1 MVRRIETTAT
11 VGSDRALTID
21 QTLTILPGR
30 HRVVLLTDEEPAEN
44 ARLDW
49 PSFVKA
55 TYGSLADIP
64 IAREPEGG
72 YE

>member
-1 MVRRIETTAT
+1 
-11 VGSDRALTID
+11 
-21 QTLTILPGR
+21 
-30 HRVVLLTDEEPAEN
+30 LLIDEEPAEQ

-64 IAREPEGG
+64 IAREPEGD
-72 YE
+72 YEQREEIE